1 RACLRF
7 PAAGRRALP
16 GRARAQGSGGLE
28 VQSARAQGGG
38 RGDPARAGPGPLRSP
53 RHRRWLV
60 EPARAHVDRHPAR
73 HPLCRRHG
81 VPACARARPVYLL
94 LARGGALGRRRF
106 SGGGGQR
113 RRRAAICVD
122 HESGGTIMS
131 AAPNPLRAGLHEERL
146 PEPCT
151 MVIFGA
157 SGDLTR
163 RKLMPAIYSLARDRL
178 LPPNLAVV
186 GVARKPISDPDFRKS
201 MRAGCDEFARRRPV
215 DPQLWQS
222 FESGIFYHQGDFDD
236 ATAYERLKKRLG
248 EIDQQ
253 RGIAGN
259 RVFYLATPPE
269 AFPKIIACLGAG
281 GLVNRK
287 SERPFTRI
295 IVEKPFGTDL
305 ASARALNREVT
316 QVADESQIYRIDH
329 YLGKETVQNLLV
341 FRFANGIFEPLW
353 NQKYVD
359 HVQITGAEAI
369 GIEGRG

>member
-1 RACLRF
+1 
-7 PAAGRRALP
+7 
-16 GRARAQGSGGLE
+16 
-28 VQSARAQGGG
+28 
-38 RGDPARAGPGPLRSP
+38 
-53 RHRRWLV
+53 
-60 EPARAHVDRHPAR
+60 
-73 HPLCRRHG
+73 
-81 VPACARARPVYLL
+81 
-94 LARGGALGRRRF
+94 
-106 SGGGGQR
+106 
-113 RRRAAICVD
+113 
-122 HESGGTIMS
+122 MS

-369 GIEGRG
+369 GIEGRGAYFEHAGILRDMVQNHLFQIVCLTAMEPPVAWTAD